1 MKRSQVRVED
11 HREAYELGVA
21 HADALA
27 RASARGE
34 PLPLAPILDT
44 AVERV
49 AFTRGLWQRRF
60 DLEDAHPYRTPA
72 PVLAPVPAPTL
83 VVPWTPRRA

>member
-1 MKRSQVRVED
+1 VIRRRPEDERV
-11 HREAYELGVA
+11 AYELGVA

-27 RASARGE
+27 LAAERGE

-49 AFTRGLWQRRF
+49 AFTRGLWTARF
-60 DLEDAHPYRTPA
+60 ARADAHPYRTPA
-72 PVLAPVPAPTL
+72 PVPPPTMI
-83 VVPWTPRRA
+83 VPWTPRRA